1 VDGGSEL
8 VHATAIA
15 VGGRAAVIRGASG
28 AGKSDLAL
36 RCIVLAPSPLAA
48 LPAVLVADDQ
58 VRLERAG
65 GALLARAPD
74 SIRGKLE
81 VRGLGVVAV
90 PCTPS
95 ATVSLIVDL
104 AHPDTIE
111 RMPGLEMRTR
121 LLGVELPLLRLAPFE
136 PSAPA
141 KLLVAL
147 ATLAGQ
153 IPLVGSPG

>member
-1 VDGGSEL
+1 MDGGSEL

-15 VGGRAAVIRGASG
+15 VGGRAAVIRGESG

-36 RCIVLAPSPLAA
+36 RCLAMAPSPLVA
-48 LPAVLVADDQ
+48 LPAMLVADDQ
-58 VRLERAG
+58 VRLLRSG
-65 GALLARAPD
+65 DALLATAPD
-74 SIRGKLE
+74 SLRGKLE
-81 VRGLGVVAV
+81 VRGLGIVIV

-104 AHPDTIE
+104 GRPETIE
-111 RMPGLEMRTR
+111 RMPGLDSRAG
-121 LLGVELPLLRLAPFE
+121 LLGVDLPLLRLAPFE

-153 IPLVGSPG
+153 IPLEGSPG

>member
-1 VDGGSEL
+1 MDGGSEL

-15 VGGRAAVIRGASG
+15 VGGRAAVIRGAPG

-36 RCIVLAPSPLAA
+36 RCLALAPSPLIA

-58 VRLERAG
+58 VRLERSG

-81 VRGLGVVAV
+81 VRGLGIVTV

-104 AHPDTIE
+104 ARPETVE
-111 RMPGLEMRTR
+111 RMPGLEMRTL

-153 IPLVGSPG
+153 IPLEGSPG